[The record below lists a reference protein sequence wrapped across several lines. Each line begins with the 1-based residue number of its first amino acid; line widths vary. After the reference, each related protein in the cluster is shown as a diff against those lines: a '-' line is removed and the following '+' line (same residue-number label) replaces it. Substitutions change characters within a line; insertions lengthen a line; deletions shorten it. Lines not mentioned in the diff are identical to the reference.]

1 MKKRIGNLL
10 GKPIIQG
17 DINLKTNNE
26 IHIKELSA
34 GGGSLGGEASTIE
47 YLDVS
52 GMADEMSVK
61 KTALIFQ
68 SYLVKFFD
76 DNKVSVIGGAGLL
89 TVEDNINT
97 ITEGVVA
104 VAIDSNAKI
113 IMEGRIGTILE
124 FLSNLLTQ
132 EELDANPRI
141 TKEEFYSLE

>member
-1 MKKRIGNLL
+1 MKKRIGSLL

-34 GGGSLGGEASTIE
+34 GGGSWGGEASTIE

-61 KTALIFQ
+61 KMALIFQ
-68 SYLVKFFD
+68 SYLAKIFD
-76 DNKVSVIGGAGLL
+76 DNKVYVIGGAGLL
-89 TVEDNINT
+89 TVGDNINT

-104 VAIDSNAKI
+104 IAIDFNAKI

-124 FLSNLLTQ
+124 FLSNLFTQ
-132 EELDANPRI
+132 EELDAIPRI

>member
-1 MKKRIGNLL
+1 MKKNLNIAYL
-10 GKPIIQG
+10 NGAEGLVRKAA
-17 DINLKTNNE
+17 
-26 IHIKELSA
+26 SS
-34 GGGSLGGEASTIE
+34 GGSLGGEASTIE

-76 DNKVSVIGGAGLL
+76 DNKVFVIGGAGLL

-124 FLSNLLTQ
+124 FLSNLFTQ
-132 EELDANPRI
+132 EELDAIPRI